1 MGLPLRLRHV
11 PARLATGAFI
21 LNSGITKRGLTEE
34 AATGLQQM
42 AVQAFPQFGQL
53 SAKDFGKL
61 LSTAEIA
68 LGSALLL
75 PIVPTWLAALGLAG
89 FSGAL
94 LRVYTKVPGLT
105 QEGSLRPT
113 QDGTVIAKD
122 VWMAG
127 IAWSLLVDEVTARRR
142 G

>member
-1 MGLPLRLRHV
+1 MGFPLRLRHV

-34 AATGLQQM
+34 QAAGLQQM
-42 AVQAFPQFGQL
+42 AVQAFPQFEQM
-53 SAKDFGKL
+53 SAQDFGRL
-61 LSTAEIA
+61 LSTGEIA

-89 FSGAL
+89 FSAGL
-94 LRVYTKVPGLT
+94 LRLYTKVPGLT

-127 IAWSLLVDEVTARRR
+127 IAWSLLIDEITSRRR
-142 G
+142 